1 MNPLFINNAGLII
14 LSPYLST
21 LFERCGLTENGAFKD
36 SEAEF
41 QAIQLLDY
49 ACTGATNSGEQE
61 LVLPKILCGFPVQ
74 NPIDTSV
81 AISEEQK
88 ATVDSL
94 LEAVTQQW
102 PGLENTTID
111 ALRGSFLIRD
121 GKLEEMEDS
130 IHLRV
135 EQKSFDMLLDRIP
148 WNISSIKLSW
158 MPKLLKVVWR

>member
-14 LSPYLST
+14 LAPYLGV
-21 LFERCGLTENGAFKD
+21 LFDRCGLTNNGVFKD

-41 QAIQLLDY
+41 TAIQLLDY
-49 ACTGATNSGEQE
+49 AGTGETNAAEHD
-61 LVLPKILCGFPVQ
+61 LVLPKILCGIPVQ
-74 NPIDTSV
+74 NPIDISA

-102 PGLENTTID
+102 SALNNTTID
-111 ALRGSFLIRD
+111 ALRGSFLMRS
-121 GKLEEMEDS
+121 GKLEEMEES
-130 IHLRV
+130 IHLKL
-135 EQKSFDMLLDRIP
+135 EQKAFDMLLDSIP

-158 MPKLLKVVWR
+158 MPKILKVVWR